1 MSALKHGFFKRGF
14 MLCDRCV
21 LNGKCESFVPG
32 GECAVEK
39 QAYDWLY
46 SELVSQYALGGLA
59 DEVLVGRVAMYLIRI
74 VRAEVYEVNV
84 GVSDASAVWGRYI
97 GELDKGLRVLLKD
110 LALTRA
116 ERKKLEKDDVL
127 VDVDRLLD
135 GLAKRSRVES
145 KIMRRRSP
153 AGLLLEDWVV
163 ERPRLRSMIRGGR
176 SGKRARKKETSE
188 KRS

>member
-1 MSALKHGFFKRGF
+1 VSNLKHGFFKRGF

-21 LNGKCESFVPG
+21 LNGECESFAPG
-32 GECAVEK
+32 GECGVEK

-46 SELVSQYALGGLA
+46 SELVSQYGLEGLA

-74 VRAEVYEVNV
+74 ARAEVYEANV
-84 GVSDASAVWGRYI
+84 GVSDASTVWGKYI

-110 LALTRA
+110 LALTRT

-127 VDVDRLLD
+127 VDVDHLLD

-145 KIMRRRSP
+145 RTMRIRSP
-153 AGLLLEDWVV
+153 TRLLFKDWTM
-163 ERPRLRSMIRGGR
+163 ERLRLRFMIRGGR
-176 SGKRARKKETSE
+176 SGRRTE
-188 KRS
+188 KRKTS

>member
-1 MSALKHGFFKRGF
+1 VSNLKHGFFKRGF

-21 LNGKCESFVPG
+21 LNGKCESLVPG
-32 GECAVEK
+32 GECGVEK

-46 SELVSQYALGGLA
+46 SELVSQYGLEGLA

-74 VRAEVYEVNV
+74 VRAEVYEANV
-84 GVSDASAVWGRYI
+84 GVSGASAVWGKYI
-97 GELDKGLRVLLKD
+97 GELDKGLRVLLRD

-116 ERKKLEKDDVL
+116 ERQKLEKDDVL

-145 KIMRRRSP
+145 RIMRRRSP
-153 AGLLLEDWVV
+153 MGLLFEDWMA
-163 ERPRLRSMIRGGR
+163 EKLRLGSMIRGGR
-176 SGKRARKKETSE
+176 SGRRAEKKKAS
-188 KRS
+188 